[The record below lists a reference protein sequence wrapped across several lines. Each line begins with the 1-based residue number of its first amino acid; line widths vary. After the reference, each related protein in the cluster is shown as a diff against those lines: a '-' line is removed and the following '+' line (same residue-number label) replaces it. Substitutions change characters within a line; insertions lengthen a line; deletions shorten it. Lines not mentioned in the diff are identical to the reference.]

1 MVTLEMIADEIRE
14 FLSKI
19 DGTPAQKREELM
31 ERLLITYHLAE
42 EKLLPFL
49 IISPEFAMD
58 FVYKV
63 NTSLGAVNEVLF
75 KEFGIQPVYIKE
87 LKLTTIEVLEEY
99 YADDIDI
106 LFEKFQ

>member
-1 MVTLEMIADEIRE
+1 MINLEMIADEIRE

-31 ERLLITYHLAE
+31 ESLLITYHLAE
-42 EKLLPFL
+42 KKLLPFM
-49 IISPEFAMD
+49 IVSPELAMD

-63 NTSLGAVNEVLF
+63 SKSLGAVNEVLF

-87 LKLTTIEVLEEY
+87 LKLTTIEALEEY
-99 YADDIDI
+99 YAHDIDI
-106 LFEKFQ
+106 LLEKFQ